1 MTELIPLADY
11 VAPTMPTEHAVR
23 RVLTKLKKRLSRSN
37 EESVLQQDGLERAS
51 LKGLDAV
58 CLLPGGFLRDALN
71 KDLATWLTIAAPGA
85 WIKLLIVPS
94 CDPPG
99 LVEDWARAAGHQV
112 LERPQRDELVREDAV
127 APELDGSG
135 LLVIPHLEY
144 WFIRQRH
151 GLHMIRALL
160 ARLAT
165 LERHCLICCNVW
177 AWRFLVKS
185 VGADLLLPRPQT
197 LAAIDAAALRAW
209 FASTA
214 VDDDGKR
221 ITFRL
226 AKSGDDVLAID
237 DNGALRNGHLQQVA
251 ARSGGI
257 SWVAAHLW
265 RGSLNVRRCP
275 DDELPERARRAS
287 KGDERTLW
295 IADVDDSRLPPGHE
309 DRSLLALQALLIH
322 ESLTDEELGA
332 VLPATGEPDVVPAL
346 VAAGFVEREG
356 RLFRVRAIAYP
367 AVRQALRSAG
377 FPLGGV

>member
-1 MTELIPLADY
+1 LTELIPLTDY

-23 RVLTKLKKRLSRSN
+23 KVLIKLKKRLSRSN
-37 EESVLQQDGLERAS
+37 EESMLQEEGLERAS
-51 LKGLDAV
+51 LKGLDEV
-58 CLLPGGFLRDALN
+58 CQGPDDLLRGALD
-71 KDLATWLTIAAPGA
+71 KALATWMEALAPGT
-85 WIKLLIVPS
+85 WHKLLIL
-94 CDPPG
+94 PPCG
-99 LVEDWARAAGHQV
+99 PQGVVEDWARAAGHQV
-112 LERPQRDELVREDAV
+112 LERPQRHELLREDAV
-127 APELDGSG
+127 VPELDGSG
-135 LLVIPHLEY
+135 LLVIARLEH

-185 VGADLLLPRPQT
+185 VGVDLLLRRPQT
-197 LAAIDAAALRAW
+197 LAATDAASLRAW
-209 FASTA
+209 FASVA

-221 ITFRL
+221 IIFRL
-226 AKSGDDVLAID
+226 TKSGDDVLAVD
-237 DNGALRNGHLQQVA
+237 DSGALRHDHLQQLA

-257 SWVAAHLW
+257 AWVAAHLW
-265 RGSLNVRRCP
+265 RASLNVKP
-275 DDELPERARRAS
+275 GADDDLPERARQAI
-287 KGDERTLW
+287 GDDERTVW

-322 ESLTDEELGA
+322 ESLTAEELDA

-346 VAAGFVEREG
+346 LASGFVEREG
-356 RLFRVRAIAYP
+356 RSFRVRSVAYP

-377 FPLGGV
+377 FPSVGI

>member
-23 RVLTKLKKRLSRSN
+23 KALTKLKKKLSGN
-37 EESVLQQDGLERAS
+37 DEESVLRQDGLERAS
-51 LKGLDAV
+51 LKGLDAM
-58 CLLPGGFLRDALN
+58 CQSADGFLRDAL
-71 KDLATWLTIAAPGA
+71 DTEVASWLKAEASGS
-85 WIKLLIVPS
+85 WLKLLIVPS
-94 CDPPG
+94 CDPQG

-112 LERPQRDELVREDAV
+112 LAAPARHELLREDAV
-127 APELDGSG
+127 APDLDGSG
-135 LLVIPHLEY
+135 LLVIPRLEH

-160 ARLAT
+160 ARLPT
-165 LERHCLICCNVW
+165 LERRCLICCNVW

-197 LAAIDAAALRAW
+197 LAATDAAGLHAW
-209 FASTA
+209 FAPTA
-214 VDDDGKR
+214 VDDVGRR

-226 AKSGDDVLAID
+226 AKSGVDVLATD
-237 DNGALRNGHLQQVA
+237 DSGALRHGHLQQLA

-257 SWVAAHLW
+257 PWVAVHLW
-265 RGSLNVRRCP
+265 RASLNVRRSP
-275 DDELPERARRAS
+275 DEDLPERARRAT
-287 KGDERTLW
+287 GNDERTVW
-295 IADVDDSRLPPGHE
+295 IGDVDDCRLPPGHE

-322 ESLTDEELGA
+322 ESLTAQELDA
-332 VLPATGEPDVVPAL
+332 VLPATGEPDVIPAL

-356 RLFRVRAIAYP
+356 PLFRVRALAYP

-377 FPLGGV
+377 FPTGGI

>member
-1 MTELIPLADY
+1 LTELIPLTDY

-23 RVLTKLKKRLSRSN
+23 KALIKLKRKLSRSN
-37 EESVLQQDGLERAS
+37 DESMLQQEGLEQAS
-51 LKGLDAV
+51 LKGLDEV
-58 CLLPGGFLRDALN
+58 CQPPDGFLRGALD
-71 KDLATWLTIAAPGA
+71 KDLDGWLKAKAPGTWL
-85 WIKLLIVPS
+85 KLLILPS
-94 CDPPG
+94 CGPPG
-99 LVEDWARAAGHQV
+99 LVEDWAHAAGHQV
-112 LERPQRDELVREDAV
+112 LEKPQRHELSREDAIV
-127 APELDGSG
+127 PELDGSG
-135 LLVIPHLEY
+135 LLVIARLEH

-151 GLHMIRALL
+151 GLHMIRSLL

-197 LAAIDAAALRAW
+197 LAATDAASLRAW
-209 FASTA
+209 FASVA

-226 AKSGDDVLAID
+226 AKSGDDVLAVD
-237 DNGALRNGHLQQVA
+237 DSGALRNDHLQQLA

-257 SWVAAHLW
+257 PWVAAHLW
-265 RGSLNVRRCP
+265 RASLNVRPGP
-275 DDELPERARRAS
+275 DDDLPERARQAT
-287 KGDERTLW
+287 GADERTVW
-295 IADVDDSRLPPGHE
+295 IADVDDSRLPAGHE

-346 VAAGFVEREG
+346 VASGFVEREG
-356 RLFRVRAIAYP
+356 RVFRVRTIAYP

-377 FPLGGV
+377 FPSVGI